1 MEAKPLSK
9 SNRKAKVYAG
19 VVFFFLVCVFIRAGL
34 VQRDRGRT
42 IVSLVEEWSRK
53 GKPVTVETIKAK
65 DVPVYTKLT
74 VRSVSAE
81 KASGFVTGD
90 IKEKLREGQGVFCP
104 DKAIPC
110 GAIKSIGGELDPDT
124 GMFPV
129 EIKLES
135 ARSPGELAVFF
146 VQTSTLTNALV
157 VPNEVLDYSGD
168 DFFLWKV
175 VDSKARKVKVEI
187 VSRNGYGVAVGE
199 GVESGDVIVLNGR
212 SALADGDK
220 VSIIKGAL

>member
-1 MEAKPLSK
+1 MEAKPVSK
-9 SNRKAKVYAG
+9 SSRKTKVYAG
-19 VVFFFLVCVFIRAGL
+19 VILLFLACVFIRAGL

-42 IVSLVEEWSRK
+42 IVSFVEEWSRK
-53 GKPVTVETIKAK
+53 GKPVTVETITAK

-74 VRSVSAE
+74 VRSVSG
-81 KASGFVTGD
+81 KKVSGFVTGD

-104 DKAIPC
+104 DKVTPC
-110 GAIKSIGGELDPDT
+110 GVIDAIGGGLDPDT

-129 EIKLES
+129 DIELKS

-146 VQTSTLTNALV
+146 VQTRTLTNALV
-157 VPNEVLDYSGD
+157 VPNEVLDYSGA

-175 VDSKARKVKVEI
+175 VDSKARKVKVTI
-187 VSRNGYGVAVGE
+187 ASRDGYGVAIGE
-199 GVESGDVIVLNGR
+199 GVEPGDVIVHNGR